1 MLPDFTL
8 GFKCSLEREAVL
20 GHEVKGTGMVGRDRR
35 GHEASDQTQSGM
47 PWNHTP
53 EEISH
58 SSNYQP
64 SQKLVLGKEAAT

>member
-1 MLPDFTL
+1 MRY
-8 GFKCSLEREAVL
+8 KVQARRAER
-20 GHEVKGTGMVGRDRR
+20 RDRR
-35 GHEASDQTQSGM
+35 GHEASAQTQSGM
-47 PWNHTP
+47 PWNRTP